1 MELVGSLSTSNKL
14 SPQAFN
20 CFVLDVCHN
29 HAPLSTVAMT
39 HDSKGQFPWESS
51 NLNVHT
57 IVIKVAM
64 LALCMVLAGAIL
76 VASRVDRRLAIYIMH
91 LTMHNLPCTRCMY
104 LKLFLR
110 FVECCHDSQKYFYE
124 SNLLE
129 SCVLVESDYIVVDV
143 DVDMVS
149 TSTLLKKISPLS
161 TLLFVCNSSCGYK
174 MRKWREA
181 PSSWL
186 N

>member
-1 MELVGSLSTSNKL
+1 L
-14 SPQAFN
+14 
-20 CFVLDVCHN
+20 N
-29 HAPLSTVAMT
+29 HV
-39 HDSKGQFPWESS
+39 F
-51 NLNVHT
+51 
-57 IVIKVAM
+57 
-64 LALCMVLAGAIL
+64 
-76 VASRVDRRLAIYIMH
+76 
-91 LTMHNLPCTRCMY
+91 
-104 LKLFLR
+104 
-110 FVECCHDSQKYFYE
+110 
-124 SNLLE
+124 
-129 SCVLVESDYIVVDV
+129 LVESDYIVVDVDVDV